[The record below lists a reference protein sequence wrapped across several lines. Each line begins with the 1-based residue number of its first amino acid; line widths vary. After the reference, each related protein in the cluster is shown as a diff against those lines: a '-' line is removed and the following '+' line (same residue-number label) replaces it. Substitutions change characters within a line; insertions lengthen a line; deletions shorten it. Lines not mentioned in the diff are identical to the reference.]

1 MLCVICI
8 SRGGSASVSFSEV
21 EERSVDLRH
30 MAAVATQREPTCDVG
45 PNIIGTVPSGSMIA
59 AYEPTGC
66 FSRGSEAQAS
76 YEGGSGANRPLLF
89 DATRS
94 SEIYGL
100 STTVQPSAMNA
111 LVCIKI

>member
-1 MLCVICI
+1 MQASLLCRIAVKNT
-8 SRGGSASVSFSEV
+8 RPSVFSTQGPFIITTKLNAL
-21 EERSVDLRH
+21 LRFS
-30 MAAVATQREPTCDVG
+30 CDVGYG

-66 FSRGSEAQAS
+66 FSRGSEVQAS